1 VPSSPYALHIAA
13 ASQALKERKEEVNKL
28 NVFPVPDG
36 DTGTNMS
43 LTMDVVVAE
52 VSQLAEGADT
62 AAICHAVTHG
72 SLMGARGNS
81 GVILSQ
87 ILRGLCEGIDGAET
101 FDASVIAGAFE
112 RAVTVAFQA
121 VRKPVEGTILTV
133 LRDTA
138 VVARAGADEGLGVVD
153 LLSAISDGA
162 FESVRRT
169 PELLPVLKEN
179 GVVDAGGFGLAIL
192 IEGFIASAKGQDVCI
207 ADVSSAAAPL
217 LSVEPIDDWDDAEYL
232 YCTEFLL
239 FGDGIDETA
248 VHDYVASVGG
258 SELVVGSGGEYK
270 VHVHTNEPGTVLSYM
285 TALGEVSDVHIHN
298 MHRQSQARDVI
309 LSAGTHV
316 ALHEATSPAAPT
328 KPIGFVAVAAGT
340 GLASILES
348 LGVDIVVSGGQ
359 TMNPSTQDLVDA
371 IASVP
376 AEKVVVL
383 PNNKNIIMAAT
394 AAASVASKPVAVVPT
409 TAVPQ
414 AFSAMLAFDGGDDLE
429 EVAAALT
436 KAASVVRSGEVTR
449 AVKDAKGKVGRIA
462 SGQVIGISDHE
473 IEVVGEDV
481 SSVASDLA
489 DVLLADGAETLTVLA
504 GEEFDDAGLAAL
516 AAAIGAKHGD
526 VEIETHRGEQPL
538 YPVIMSAE

>member
-1 VPSSPYALHIAA
+1 VPTPPYARHVASAA
-13 ASQALKERKEEVNKL
+13 QALKERKDEVNRL

-43 LTMDVVVAE
+43 LTMDVVVDE
-52 VSQLAEGADT
+52 VSKLPDGSDT
-62 AAICHAVTHG
+62 AAVCHAITHG

-87 ILRGLCEGIDGAET
+87 ILRGLCEGIDAAGE
-101 FDASVIAGAFE
+101 FDAGVVADAFE
-112 RAVTVAFQA
+112 RSVVVAFQA

-138 VVARAGADEGLGVVD
+138 EAARAAADAGLALSD
-153 LLSAISDGA
+153 TLSALSRGA
-162 FESVRRT
+162 FDSVRRT
-169 PELLPVLKEN
+169 PDLLPVLKEN

-192 IEGFIASAKGQDVCI
+192 IEGFVASVNGLDVVI
-207 ADVSSAAAPL
+207 ADVSSVSAPL
-217 LSVEPIDDWDDAEYL
+217 LSVEPVDDWDDEEFL

-239 FGDGIDETA
+239 FGPEIDDSE

-258 SELVVGSGGEYK
+258 SELVVGAAGEYK
-270 VHVHTNEPGTVLSYM
+270 VHVHTNDPGSVLSYM
-285 TALGEVSDVHIHN
+285 TGLGEVSDVHIHN
-298 MHRQSQARDVI
+298 MRRQSHARDEG
-309 LSAGTHV
+309 LSA
-316 ALHEATSPAAPT
+316 EARADSGPEPAPAIPL
-328 KPIGFVAVAAGT
+328 KPIGFVAVAAGS

-348 LGVDIVVSGGQ
+348 LGVDVVVSGGQ
-359 TMNPSTQDLVDA
+359 TMNPSTRDLADA

-376 AEKVVVL
+376 AEKVVVM

-394 AAASVASKPVAVVPT
+394 AAAGVSDKPVAVVPT

-414 AFSAMLAFDGGDDLE
+414 AFSAMLAFDGGDDLDA
-429 EVAAALT
+429 VAAAMT
-436 KAASVVRSGEVTR
+436 EAASLVRAGEVTR
-449 AVKDAKGKVGRIA
+449 AVKDAKGKVGAIK

-473 IEVVGEDV
+473 IEVVGDDI
-481 SSVASDLA
+481 SLVAADLA
-489 DVLLADGAETLTVLA
+489 DLLLADGAETLTLLA
-504 GEEFDDAGLAAL
+504 GEEFDDAAL
-516 AAAIGAKHGD
+516 SDLGSRIGTAHPD

>member
-1 VPSSPYALHIAA
+1 MPNSPFSQYVNAA
-13 ASQALKERKEEVNKL
+13 ATALKERKEEVNKL

-52 VSQLAEGADT
+52 TSKLPADADT
-62 AAICHAVTHG
+62 AAICHAITHG

-87 ILRGLCEGIDGAET
+87 ILRGLCEGVDGAET
-101 FDASVIAGAFE
+101 FDASLLADAFE
-112 RAVTVAFQA
+112 RSVTVAFQA

-138 VVARAGADEGLGVVD
+138 TAAREAADKGLSLD
-153 LLSAISDGA
+153 DALTEISRGA
-162 FESVRRT
+162 FDSVRRT

-192 IEGFIASAKGQDVCI
+192 IEGFVACVVGHEAQI

-217 LSVEPIDDWDDAEYL
+217 LTVEPVDDWDDDEFL

-239 FGDGIDETA
+239 FGEGIDETA

-258 SELVVGSGGEYK
+258 SELVVGSGGEFK
-270 VHVHTNEPGTVLSYM
+270 VHVHTNDPGSVLSYM
-285 TALGEVSDVHIHN
+285 TGLGEVSDVHIHN
-298 MHRQSQARDVI
+298 MRRQSQTRD
-309 LSAGTHV
+309 AGLAADAAAAHQTP
-316 ALHEATSPAAPT
+316 APEAGPL
-328 KPIGFVAVAAGT
+328 KPIGFVAVAAGS

-348 LGVDIVVSGGQ
+348 LGVDVVVSGGQ
-359 TMNPSTQDLVDA
+359 TMNPSTQDLADA

-376 AEKVVVL
+376 AEKVIVL

-394 AAASVASKPVAVVPT
+394 AAAGVADKPVAVVPT

-414 AFSAMLAFDGGDDLE
+414 AFSAMLAFEGGDDLDAT
-429 EVAAALT
+429 AAAMT
-436 KAASVVRSGEVTR
+436 EAASVVRSGEVTR
-449 AVKDAKGKVGRIA
+449 AVKDAKGKVGDIK

-473 IEVVGEDV
+473 IEVVGDEV
-481 SSVASDLA
+481 AAVASELA
-489 DVLLADGAETLTVLA
+489 DLLLDSGAETLTLLA
-504 GEEFDDAGLAAL
+504 GEDFDDAALAAL
-516 AAAIGAKHGD
+516 ADAISASHDD
-526 VEIETHRGEQPL
+526 VDIETHRGDQPL
-538 YPVIMSAE
+538 YPVIMAAE